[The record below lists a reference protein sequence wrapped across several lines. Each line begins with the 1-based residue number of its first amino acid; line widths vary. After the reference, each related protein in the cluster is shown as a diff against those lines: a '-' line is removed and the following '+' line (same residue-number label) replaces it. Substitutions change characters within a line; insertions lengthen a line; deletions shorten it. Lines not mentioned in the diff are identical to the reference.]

1 MSIFAED
8 HLHPPIGTVVPV
20 AESRT
25 TRTIVFCDVV
35 ASTALRQRLGDNA
48 ADQWFSDLFERI
60 QLAVVECE
68 GVVTKWLGDGAM
80 AVFASAGGALDAA
93 VRMQEVASAPGPHT
107 DVAPAHLRIGVSIG
121 DVGRTDDDDWIGLP
135 VVEAARL
142 CDKAG
147 ADEIFA
153 SDVVRVMAGNRSAH
167 DTEPMGDYELKGLPH
182 PISVVRVGWSPPA
195 PLAARAFPP
204 SLEAVRQG
212 PFVGRR
218 ALLAELHHTWSR
230 GAWRALV
237 VSGEPGIGKTRLV
250 AELTH
255 LIAVSGG
262 AVVLGRCD
270 PEITVDYRP
279 WVDALS
285 SVTEALSD
293 DHLALLDRDVV
304 AELAVLVP
312 VLGRRLG
319 ITASSPPADADT
331 RHALLAEGAAALL
344 TIAAPVVVVV
354 DDIQW
359 TDRRSLQL
367 VRYVI
372 ERGLD
377 DVAVVATYRDTD
389 VDDVRLVPSTLADL
403 RRVDDARWLALEGL
417 DSDAVVD
424 MLAHAAGG
432 QLDVHEV
439 DLAQQ
444 VHDRT
449 SGNPLFV
456 GELARHLAETG
467 ALGASATDRTVAAST
482 ALPDGL
488 REVIRRRVTT
498 LGSEVEKTLL
508 VAAAVGPWFDL
519 EVVEETATLA
529 GYLGRDVLTHLEIA
543 DEAGIVAEAGDG
555 FDFRHAVIR
564 DVLLDDL
571 SAARRRRLH
580 RDVGAVLEK
589 KWERSL
595 DRHVN
600 EIAYQHSQARTPEA
614 PGWQLRASIA
624 AIEALDSAAAAIADR
639 GLELLS
645 TQDEPDPVLEC
656 ELLIARA
663 NGKRLAGAET
673 LQEATVAFAAARS
686 LGEPDRMARAL
697 LTLSIRSTAQSQVE
711 HVAFLSNGLTH
722 LDDPSLLSHWGVAV
736 AIAVREGFDAESD
749 PAIHRE
755 RIAAVVPHLDPGD
768 VAASQLAMRCARS
781 LASSNQPRDA
791 LAISERF
798 AGNCGGI
805 DNEGFPIE
813 VALSTMWLHLGDR
826 DRSDHYLDVAASD
839 RRRGYWFYD
848 CQVLQREAMRALL
861 DGRWNDAADHID
873 AVARIGGHDQNLTLS
888 CAQQQSWL
896 NREFGELDR
905 NLTDVDAYLAAFPD
919 FAAIRCLQVGEWA
932 EAGRV
937 DAVCAALDQLS
948 VDDFRSAGRGWL
960 TLLSIGN
967 LAWAAIAVDATEHAV
982 RLRRV
987 LEPMAG
993 QLGVIATGT
1002 NVMCAVDRLLAGL
1015 AALEGR
1021 HAEADALF
1029 DAALAQEQTVRSRPL
1044 QARTRHWWGRAL
1056 VRRGDDAAA
1065 RPHIDA
1071 AHDIASDL
1079 DMKALVAQLE
1089 NV

>member
-1 MSIFAED
+1 MA
-8 HLHPPIGTVVPV
+8 G
-20 AESRT
+20 SRT
-25 TRTIVFCDVV
+25 TRAIVFCDIV
-35 ASTALRQRLGDNA
+35 ASTELRHRLGDA
-48 ADQWFSDLFERI
+48 TADRWFADLFERI
-60 QLAVVECE
+60 ELAVVEFE

-80 AVFASAGGALDAA
+80 AVFTSAGGALDAA
-93 VRMQEVASAPGPHT
+93 VRIQEVANAPGPHT
-107 DVAPAHLRIGVSIG
+107 DVAPAHLRVGVSIG
-121 DVGRTDDDDWIGLP
+121 DIGQTDDDWAGLP

-142 CDKAG
+142 CDKAD
-147 ADEIFA
+147 ADEILA
-153 SDVVRVMAGNRSAH
+153 SDVVRIVAGTRSPH
-167 DTEPMGDYELKGLPH
+167 DTEPMGDYELKGLPD
-182 PISVVRVGWSPPA
+182 PVAVVRVGWSPPS
-195 PLAARAFPP
+195 PPAARAFPP

-218 ALLAELHHTWSR
+218 ALLAELHHSWSS
-230 GAWRALV
+230 GAWRMLV

-255 LIAVSGG
+255 LIAASGG

-270 PEITVDYRP
+270 PEIAVDYRP
-279 WVDALS
+279 WVDALT

-319 ITASSPPADADT
+319 IEASPSPADADT
-331 RHALLAEGAAALL
+331 RHAMLAEGAAVILSV
-344 TIAAPVVVVV
+344 AAPVAVVV

-367 VRYVI
+367 LRHVV
-372 ERGLD
+372 EHGLD
-377 DVAVVATYRDTD
+377 GVAVVATYRDTD
-389 VDDVRLVPSTLADL
+389 LDDVRLVPSTLADL
-403 RRVDDARWLALEGL
+403 RRVDGARRLALEGL
-417 DSDAVVD
+417 DGDAVAD
-424 MLAHAAGG
+424 MVTHAAGG
-432 QLDVHEV
+432 ELDEREME
-439 DLAQQ
+439 LARQ

-467 ALGASATDRTVAAST
+467 ALGADASDGTGAAAT

-488 REVIRRRVTT
+488 REVIRRRITS
-498 LGSEVEKTLL
+498 LGREVEHTLQ
-508 VAAAVGPWFDL
+508 VASAVGPWFDL

-529 GYLGRDVLTHLEIA
+529 GYSGRDVLVHLEA
-543 DEAGIVAEAGDG
+543 AAEAGIVAEAGEG
-555 FDFRHAVIR
+555 FDFRHGVIR

-580 RDVGAVLEK
+580 RDVVTVLEK
-589 KWERSL
+589 KWARSL
-595 DRHVN
+595 DRHLN
-600 EIAYQHSQARTPEA
+600 EIAYQHGQARTPEA
-614 PGWQLRASIA
+614 ASWQLRAA
-624 AIEALDSAAAAIADR
+624 AAAVDALDSTAAAIADR

-645 TQDEPDPVLEC
+645 TQDDSDPVLEC

-673 LQEATVAFAAARS
+673 IDEARAAFAAARS

-697 LTLSIRSTAQSQVE
+697 LTLSIRSTAESQVE
-711 HVAFLSNGLTH
+711 HLAFLSEGLTH
-722 LDDPSLLSHWGVAV
+722 LDDLSLLSRWSVAV
-736 AIAVREGFDAESD
+736 AIAVREGLDAESD
-749 PAIHRE
+749 PAVHRE
-755 RIAAVVPHLDPGD
+755 RIAAVVPHLDPGN

-781 LASSNQPRDA
+781 LTSSSQPHDA
-791 LAISERF
+791 LAISRRF
-798 AGNCGGI
+798 AGNCGGV

-826 DRSDHYLDVAASD
+826 DRSDDYLDVAASD

-861 DGRWNDAADHID
+861 DGRWDHAAEHID
-873 AVARIGGHDQNLTLS
+873 AVGRIGGHDENLTLS

-896 NREFGELDR
+896 NRETGELDR
-905 NLTDVDAYLAAFPD
+905 NLADVDAYLAAFPNL
-919 FAAIRCLQVGEWA
+919 AAIHCFQVGEWA
-932 EAGRV
+932 EAGRG
-937 DAVCAALDQLS
+937 DAVRAALDQLA

-967 LAWAAIAVDATEHAV
+967 LAWAACAVDATEHAV
-982 RLRRV
+982 ALRRV

-1002 NVMCAVDRLLAGL
+1002 NVMCAVDRLIAGL
-1015 AALEGR
+1015 AALENR
-1021 HAEADALF
+1021 HDEADRLFESALN
-1029 DAALAQEQTVRSRPL
+1029 QERAVRSRPL
-1044 QARTRHWWGRAL
+1044 EARTRHWWGRAL
-1056 VRRGDDAAA
+1056 LRRGDEAAS

-1071 AHDIASDL
+1071 AHDIASEL
-1079 DMKALVAQLE
+1079 GMTALVTQIE